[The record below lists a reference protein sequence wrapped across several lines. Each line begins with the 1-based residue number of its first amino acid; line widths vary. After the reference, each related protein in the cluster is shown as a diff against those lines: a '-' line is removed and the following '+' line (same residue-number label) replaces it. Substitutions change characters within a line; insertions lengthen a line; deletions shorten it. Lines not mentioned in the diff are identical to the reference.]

1 MSAASP
7 QAGGREANYIFGYG
21 SILSSESRGSSGA
34 TGAVATAEL
43 LPSFGWRRAWNFRKD
58 TGFTALGLERASG
71 RAVCGVIFPADD
83 SMSVFD
89 AREVGYRR
97 VRVPAEGLALRTW
110 PDAALPSGLQPQGE
124 VAALQRLLDAGGAVV
139 WTYVPE
145 ESCTSEADSDH
156 PICQTYVDAVLGGC
170 LECGGEVMATELILS
185 TTGWS
190 EYFLND
196 VPMGRRPWLHRR
208 PDYATIDRLLEE
220 HGGVTQFNMRRHP
233 EEFGTQVSM
242 ATRGMWN
249 VPRRNKLFVGR
260 EHELER
266 LYTNLHAEGAELTSG
281 VAALGTV
288 GLGGVG
294 KTQIAIEYCYRQYQN
309 NLYGLVCWLNAESV
323 ESLAADFRKLASDFQ
338 VEVGDKKNEEVV
350 EEIKSCFY
358 RARCTWLLVFDNVES
373 PGVVS
378 TYLPRG
384 GTGKFGHVLITS
396 RRLTDEWRGR
406 SIILD
411 CFNADESAAFLKRA
425 VIPADSD
432 ADASVNGV
440 DDADVHEL
448 AERLG
453 YLPLALAMAAAYM
466 QRCDVTFKEYIARYD
481 NRRQM
486 LGKDSLGGEYPLTV
500 AGSLSLSLE
509 RMEKESAA
517 ARHVLDSLCF
527 MAPDGISKA
536 LMQLLLQSTLAEAK
550 RLAHARAVE
559 KPDVAARA
567 DKPRPEPTKCAPPLL
582 CVQVAGVSSA
592 FGVAVIVMGIAR
604 ARNLRRSW
612 MWVVISSLCAGLGVG
627 FMQARR
633 NGKRQLGDSATK
645 LSTSEEEDDALVAD
659 ANLHAEQVELQG
671 SSLERSVS
679 NVDLDTSSDRHA
691 HLEDET
697 DRIWA
702 LMKSYSLFVV
712 REGAASMHRLLQQV
726 LRSRQSALDCD
737 ISLSRCVWALQELW
751 CFEPA
756 DISTWQEAGGWIEH
770 IKTIGRFCAEYKV
783 ARAECSDLLTEGAK
797 YTSMALSGFDEA
809 QRLLELALQMQ
820 EGVHGKEPHEATART
835 MYELGKVLRYCG
847 NLDLA
852 EDMLQ
857 QALEMQ
863 RKIWASGECL
873 EIAMTLHEMGVMHFK
888 KQNLEQ
894 AGDFLQYSLNLKR
907 RLPLNDTSTRERQRR
922 EEAVT
927 LHHLAQVATASKPP
941 RLDEAET
948 LLQTALRLEGKAAYS
963 RAGARGSTL
972 QQLGRVSIRRGELDQ
987 ARRYLLQALQL
998 HESAY
1003 GSQQHVNV
1011 ASDHHQLGLVEMN
1024 RRCYEEAAE
1033 HMLSAL
1039 RIRRNIYVRGEHVDV
1054 AVDLTQLGKIE
1065 RARGDAEAAQ
1075 RYLEEAYEL
1084 LRILPEEQGH
1094 RALKESARV
1103 LEVLRNVARDRGDK
1117 DGARRYLREQQQL
1130 AQQYGVLSA
1139 GVPAPREGAM
1149 SEREVEVPPSPL
1161 LSALLH
1167 GRESVRTEI
1176 VGASKRKCAIDVS
1189 VIEAARQTVANAV
1202 VLQQRTAAADDKT
1215 TDSGGDGSPKVQE
1228 TAAAATAAAE
1238 LFVSRLGEWRG
1249 TQTEGDE
1256 PKTPRTER
1264 TLLFGA
1270 CDDLRQELQQ
1280 LNVTVE
1286 DR

>member
-1 MSAASP
+1 MPAA
-7 QAGGREANYIFGYG
+7 ETDYIFGYG
-21 SILSSESRGSSGA
+21 SILSGESRGSSGA
-34 TGAVATAEL
+34 TGPVATAEL
-43 LPSFGWRRAWNFRKD
+43 RPSFGWRRAWNFRKD

-71 RAVCGVIFPADD
+71 NAVCGVVFPADD
-83 SMSVFD
+83 AMSAFD

-97 VRVPAEGLALRTW
+97 VKVPAAELALRVW
-110 PDAALPSGLQPQGE
+110 PDAAAPGCLQPQGE
-124 VAALQRLLDAGGAVV
+124 VAALQRLLDAGEAVV

-145 ESCTSEADSDH
+145 ESCTFEADSDH

-170 LECGGEVMATELILS
+170 LECGGEGMAKELILS
-185 TTGWS
+185 TAGWS

-196 VPMGRRPWLHRR
+196 VPMSRRPWLHRR
-208 PDYATIDRLLEE
+208 PDYATVDRLLEE
-220 HGGVTQFNMRRHP
+220 HGDVTQFYMRRHP
-233 EEFGTQVSM
+233 EEFGAQVSM

-294 KTQIAIEYCYRQYQN
+294 KTQIAIEYCYRQYQK

-411 CFNADESAAFLKRA
+411 CFNADESVAFLKRA
-425 VIPADSD
+425 VGPGDSD
-432 ADASVNGV
+432 DANGV
-440 DDADVHEL
+440 DDADIHQL

-466 QRCDVTFKEYIARYD
+466 QRCDVTFKGYIARYD
-481 NRRQM
+481 QRRQM
-486 LGKDSLGGEYPLTV
+486 LGKDTLDGEYPLTV

-509 RMEKESAA
+509 RMEKESAS
-517 ARHVLDSLCF
+517 ARYVLDSLCF

-550 RLAHARAVE
+550 KLAHAQRSIE
-559 KPDVAARA
+559 KPAG
-567 DKPRPEPTKCAPPLL
+567 KPRPEPAECAPPRLSAR
-582 CVQVAGVSSA
+582 VAGVSSA
-592 FGVAVIVMGIAR
+592 FGVAIVAMVVAR
-604 ARNLRRSW
+604 ATNRSLRRSW
-612 MWVVISSLCAGLGVG
+612 IWVVITSLCAGLGVVG
-627 FMQARR
+627 FMQATRKR
-633 NGKRQLGDSATK
+633 QRQLGGHATK
-645 LSTSEEEDDALVAD
+645 LGTSEEADDALVAD
-659 ANLHAEQVELQG
+659 SDLHAEQVEPHG
-671 SSLERSVS
+671 SSLDRSVS
-679 NVDLDTSSDRHA
+679 HSDVCLDTSSDRHA

-726 LRSRQSALDCD
+726 LRSRQSPATCEF
-737 ISLSRCVWALQELW
+737 SLSRCVWALQELW

-783 ARAECSDLLTEGAK
+783 ARAECSDLLTEGAM

-820 EGVHGKEPHEATART
+820 KGVHGKEPHEATART

-863 RKIWASGECL
+863 RKIWTSGECL

-894 AGDFLQYSLNLKR
+894 AGNFLQHSLDLKR
-907 RLPLNDTSTRERQRR
+907 RLPLNDNSTRERQRR

-941 RLDEAET
+941 RLDEAEM

-1011 ASDHHQLGLVEMN
+1011 ATDHHQLGLVEMN
-1024 RRCYEEAAE
+1024 RRRYEEAAE

-1103 LEVLRNVARDRGDK
+1103 LEWLRNVARDRGDK

-1130 AQQYGVLSA
+1130 AQQHGVLSA
-1139 GVPAPREGAM
+1139 GVSAPREAAAG
-1149 SEREVEVPPSPL
+1149 EREVEVPPSPL
-1161 LSALLH
+1161 LSALLN

-1176 VGASKRKCAIDVS
+1176 VGASKRKCAIDVG
-1189 VIEAARQTVANAV
+1189 VIEAACKTVANAV
-1202 VLQQRTAAADDKT
+1202 VLQRRTAAADEDT
-1215 TDSGGDGSPKVQE
+1215 TDSNGEGSPGTVPAKAQK
-1228 TAAAATAAAE
+1228 TAAAAAAAAE

-1249 TQTEGDE
+1249 TQTQGE
-1256 PKTPRTER
+1256 PATPRTER

-1270 CDDLRQELQQ
+1270 CDDLRKELQQ
-1280 LNVTVE
+1280 LNVKVE